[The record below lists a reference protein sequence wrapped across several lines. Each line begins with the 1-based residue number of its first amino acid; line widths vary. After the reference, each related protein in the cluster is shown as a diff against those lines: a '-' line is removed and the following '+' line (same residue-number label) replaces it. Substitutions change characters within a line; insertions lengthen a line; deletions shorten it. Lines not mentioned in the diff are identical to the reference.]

1 MSPSKRRGCDRGGGD
16 GDDAPRGRMRDGG
29 EETHLASVET
39 FAPMAAAAN
48 IWEGARGVVG
58 VGTRRP
64 ALTRGSHALPT
75 GVRWPRFHEIAVKRV
90 YLGTV
95 TNRDEVHLYN
105 WII

>member
-90 YLGTV
+90 YFGTV